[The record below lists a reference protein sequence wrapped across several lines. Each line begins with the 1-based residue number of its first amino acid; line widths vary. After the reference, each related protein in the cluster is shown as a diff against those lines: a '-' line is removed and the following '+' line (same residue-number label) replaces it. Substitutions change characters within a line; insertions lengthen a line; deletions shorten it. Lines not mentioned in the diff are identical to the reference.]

1 MQHGCM
7 SEGRSAI
14 FGPFSFF
21 LSDWMVDMKS
31 TARGLVFLGAILMV
45 SMPLVF
51 VACGGGSASP
61 SDASSSGQSFAALV
75 GADIDR
81 ATFPNPHAHIPAQCY
96 IETSH
101 GAQNACMFC
110 HTDGVANLKLGNNNP
125 MAGGNPNVGNLQ
137 ASYAFGVLRY
147 PYVVNSSIM
156 PWTNTLQPAVLRAAV
171 DAAGIKPDSW
181 DMQTYIRQDNWRA
194 AFAQRPG
201 SVKDWDPK
209 VNSAW
214 RLFPAM
220 SPDDL
225 PAKADGFVRSV
236 QASRGFFNDGQGWNT
251 GWRAV
256 NFMPYGIFTPLAGS
270 VSGIYIR
277 LPDTFMKNQ
286 AGQFDLSTYK
296 TNLDLVERNI
306 QDRLQGE
313 THFVGAAVAVA
324 LARGQYPLGTE
335 FAHPLHYV
343 DVQADGR
350 NVNISPYPGARA
362 SRVKE
367 IRWMVKS
374 HAWYPDEF
382 GMGLKDESA
391 PVYASRDQGW
401 IENGVGWIL
410 GGWIENANGDLRP
423 QTPSELTQCVG
434 CHSGNVRQSEVGQN
448 PTYTSGVGNTIDST
462 WAMARKFAGDAGW
475 KEMNYLGYQAHA
487 AATDVTV
494 PGSLTVAEPKNRQL
508 NKGEF
513 RVFLDY
519 VVGASLY
526 GDMPPTV
533 EQFLMIRI
541 RKTQGY
547 TADWPELAT
556 ALQSRDAQG
565 IQQVQALRLK
575 LMREFTTRGDY
586 LDATGSIQPELFLPT
601 RQNALA
607 GAGRYRQVV
616 ATQRYDFGKDVFPE
630 TPFTLR
636 YFRTADT
643 AYTHQDGSPY
653 TLGEAITDRP
663 VNTTVGDFTYGM
675 GVAATLIDEAKLFID
690 GGTFLS
696 DYVPLLAVP

>member
-1 MQHGCM
+1 
-7 SEGRSAI
+7 
-14 FGPFSFF
+14 
-21 LSDWMVDMKS
+21 
-31 TARGLVFLGAILMV
+31 
-45 SMPLVF
+45 
-51 VACGGGSASP
+51 
-61 SDASSSGQSFAALV
+61 LV
-75 GADIDR
+75 GDSIDR
-81 ATFPNPHAHIPAQCY
+81 GSFTNPHAHIPAQCY

-101 GAQNACMFC
+101 GAQNACLFC
-110 HTDGVANLKLGNNNP
+110 HTDGVTALKLGNNNP

-137 ASYAFGVLRY
+137 ASYAFGVVRY
-147 PYVVNSSIM
+147 PFVVNSSIN
-156 PWTNTLQPAVLRAAV
+156 PWMNTLQPEVLRAAV
-171 DAAGIKPDSW
+171 DAAGIKPESW
-181 DMQTYIRQDNWRA
+181 DMQAYVRQDNWRA
-194 AFAQRPG
+194 AFTQRPG

-209 VNSAW
+209 INSAW
-214 RLFPAM
+214 RLFPAL

-225 PAKADGFVRSV
+225 PAKADGFVRSTNE
-236 QASRGFFNDGQGWNT
+236 QRGFFNDGQGWNT

-277 LPDTFMKNQ
+277 LPDTFMKNKK
-286 AGQFDLSTYK
+286 GEFDLPIYK

-313 THFVGAAVAVA
+313 SHFVGAATGVA
-324 LARGQYPLGTE
+324 LVRGQYPLGTE

-350 NVNISPYPGARA
+350 DVGISPYPGTRAR
-362 SRVKE
+362 RVKE
-367 IRWMVKS
+367 IRWMYKA

-382 GMGLKDESA
+382 GMGLKDEGA

-410 GGWIENANGDLRP
+410 GGWIENARGELRS

-434 CHSGNVRQSEVGQN
+434 CHSGNVRQSDVGQQ

-475 KEMNYLGYQAHA
+475 KEMNYLGYQTSTA
-487 AATDVTV
+487 AAGDGV
-494 PGSLTVAEPKNRQL
+494 PGALTVAEPQNRHL
-508 NKGEF
+508 KKGEF

-526 GDMPPTV
+526 GDMPQTL
-533 EQFLMIRI
+533 ESYLKTRI
-541 RKTQGY
+541 SKTQGY
-547 TADWPELAT
+547 SNDWPELVS
-556 ALQSRDAQG
+556 ALQTKDAEA
-565 IQQVQALRLK
+565 IKQVQALRLK
-575 LMREFTTRGDY
+575 LIREFTARGDY
-586 LDATGSIQPELFLPT
+586 LDASAHIRPELFLPT

-607 GAGRYRQVV
+607 AAGRYRQVV
-616 ATQRYDFGKDVFPE
+616 TTQRFDFGKDVFPE

-643 AYTHQDGSPY
+643 SYTHQDGRPY
-653 TLGEAITDRP
+653 TLGEVITDRP
-663 VNTTVGDFTYGM
+663 VNSTVGDFTYGM
-675 GVAATLIDEAKLFID
+675 GMVSTLIDEGRLFTE

-696 DYVPLLAVP
+696 DYLPLLAMPEQ

>member
-1 MQHGCM
+1 MKP
-7 SEGRSAI
+7 A
-14 FGPFSFF
+14 
-21 LSDWMVDMKS
+21 LSQLWIAG
-31 TARGLVFLGAILMV
+31 TGLVILCT
-45 SMPLVF
+45 PLVF
-51 VACGGGSASP
+51 VACGGGGTAGLPETP
-61 SDASSSGQSFAALV
+61 SEPPTAQAARV
-75 GADIDR
+75 GEFIDR
-81 ATFPNPHAHIPAQCY
+81 GTFRNPHAHIPAQCY

-101 GAQNACMFC
+101 GAQNACLFC
-110 HTDGVANLKLGNNNP
+110 HTDGVSNLKLGNNNP
-125 MAGGNPNVGNLQ
+125 MAGANPNVGNLQ
-137 ASYAFGVLRY
+137 ASYAFGVVNY
-147 PYVVNSSIM
+147 PYVVNSSIN
-156 PWTNTLQPAVLRAAV
+156 PWVNTLQPEVLRAAV
-171 DAAGIKPDSW
+171 DAAGIQPDSW
-181 DMQTYIRQDNWRA
+181 DMQAWVRQDNWRA

-209 VNSAW
+209 INAPW
-214 RLFPAM
+214 RLFPAL

-225 PAKADGFVRSV
+225 PARSDGFVRSAV
-236 QASRGFFNDGQGWNT
+236 DKRGFFNDGQGWNT

-277 LPDTFMKNQ
+277 LPEIFMKNQ
-286 AGQFDLSTYK
+286 AGLFDLASYQ

-313 THFVGAAVAVA
+313 THFVAAAANVA
-324 LARGQYPLGTE
+324 LVRGQYPLGTE

-343 DVQADGR
+343 DVQADGSDASL
-350 NVNISPYPGARA
+350 SPFPGSRAR
-362 SRVKE
+362 RVKE
-367 IRWMVKS
+367 IRWMVKAQ
-374 HAWYPDEF
+374 AWYPEEF
-382 GMGLKDESA
+382 GMGLKDDSA

-410 GGWIENANGDLRP
+410 GGWIENAQGELRP

-434 CHSGNVRQSEVGQN
+434 CHSGNVRQSETGQN
-448 PTYTSGVGNTIDST
+448 AVYTSGVGNTIDST
-462 WAMARKFAGDAGW
+462 WAMARKFAGAAGW

-487 AATDVTV
+487 AASDVAV

-533 EQFLMIRI
+533 EQFLTTRI
-541 RKTQGY
+541 RKTLGY
-547 TADWPELAT
+547 SADWPELAT
-556 ALQSRDAQG
+556 ALQSKDAQA

-575 LMREFTTRGDY
+575 LMRDFTARGDY
-586 LDATGSIQPELFLPT
+586 LNASGSIQPELFLPT

-616 ATQRYDFGKDVFPE
+616 TTQRYDFGKDVFPD

-643 AYTHQDGSPY
+643 AYPHQDGRPY
-653 TLGEAITDRP
+653 ALGEIITDRP
-663 VNTTVGDFTYGM
+663 INTKVGDFTYGM
-675 GVAATLIDEAKLFID
+675 GTEPTLIDAGKLFID

-696 DYVPLLAVP
+696 DYVPLLALP